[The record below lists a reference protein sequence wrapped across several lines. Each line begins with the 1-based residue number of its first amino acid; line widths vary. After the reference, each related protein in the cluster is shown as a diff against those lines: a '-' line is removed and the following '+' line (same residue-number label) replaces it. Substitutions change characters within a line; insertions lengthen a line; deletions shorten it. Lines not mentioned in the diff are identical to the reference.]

1 MGENGLRVPPVFVYN
16 EDMRKKGINMSR
28 VSLWAAVCLLSSFSI
43 QAETV
48 APEGCGLSGRI
59 GELPHLYAP
68 PMLGNGDVTC
78 AFEPDGGM
86 STNNFSRLVPGI
98 YRAGRRRPLPD
109 CGLFCFGRVKSVC
122 TSAAGG
128 FRVRLDLKAGRLV
141 RLDVEARN
149 PAPGKSIRLRG
160 RKGLFS
166 AVRPVPGSTRLIPG
180 EETDDLTV
188 CTEWKGPVIL
198 IDPPRAGL
206 PGSGDPRA

>member
-1 MGENGLRVPPVFVYN
+1 MALILLALGEREASVKWLAAAATQSVGPFGETYEMREPERDHQTAPWFTTAAGACVEAAMRLFVYD
-16 EDMRKKGINMSR
+16 EDG
-28 VSLWAAVCLLSSFSI
+28 VTHLLRG
-43 QAETV
+43 V
-48 APEGCGLSGRI
+48 PEAW
-59 GELPHLYAP
+59 GEA
-68 PMLGNGDVTC
+68 
-78 AFEPDGGM
+78 
-86 STNNFSRLVPGI
+86 
-98 YRAGRRRPLPD
+98 
-109 CGLFCFGRVKSVC
+109 SVC

-166 AVRPVPGSTRLIPG
+166 AVRPVPGSIRLIPG

-188 CTEWKGPVIL
+188 CTERKGSIIL

-206 PGSGDPRA
+206 PGSGDPGA

>member
-1 MGENGLRVPPVFVYN
+1 MRLFVYD
-16 EDMRKKGINMSR
+16 EDG
-28 VSLWAAVCLLSSFSI
+28 VTHLLRG
-43 QAETV
+43 V
-48 APEGCGLSGRI
+48 PEAW
-59 GELPHLYAP
+59 GEA
-68 PMLGNGDVTC
+68 
-78 AFEPDGGM
+78 
-86 STNNFSRLVPGI
+86 
-98 YRAGRRRPLPD
+98 
-109 CGLFCFGRVKSVC
+109 SVC

-188 CTEWKGPVIL
+188 CTERKGPVIL